1 MTGPDNNSDRETI
14 WGINRKDRPWFQLL
28 TLLGGLAGAVTLT
41 MLELE
46 YRPPDATPNT
56 TGLNIVLGI
65 GGSFV
70 AAGFIAWGL
79 LQTKELAMSIA
90 NWINDRRARN
100 RARLIAQGYDQGFD
114 QGFGQGYGQGYG
126 DASSGQPRRVEAT
139 PGGQPGPDA
148 LPPLRPRRRRTLRRR
163 P

>member
-28 TLLGGLAGAVTLT
+28 TLMGGLAGAVTLT

-65 GGSFV
+65 GSSFV

-79 LQTKELAMSIA
+79 LQIKELAMSIA

-100 RARLIAQGYDQGFD
+100 RAKLIAQGYD

-126 DASSGQPRRVEAT
+126 DASSGRPRRVEAT
-139 PGGQPGPDA
+139 SSDQPHPDA
-148 LPPLRPRRRRTLRRR
+148 PPPLRPRRRRTLRRR

>member
-41 MLELE
+41 ILELE
-46 YRPPDATPNT
+46 YRPPNATPNT

-79 LQTKELAMSIA
+79 LQIKELAMSIA

-100 RARLIAQGYDQGFD
+100 RAKLIAQGYDQGYD
-114 QGFGQGYGQGYG
+114 
-126 DASSGQPRRVEAT
+126 DARSGRPRRVEAT
-139 PGGQPGPDA
+139 FGDQPGPA
-148 LPPLRPRRRRTLRRR
+148 APPPLRPRRRRTLRRR

>member
-46 YRPPDATPNT
+46 YLLPNATPNT

-79 LQTKELAMSIA
+79 LQIKELAMSIA

-100 RARLIAQGYDQGFD
+100 RAKLIAQGYDQGYD

-126 DASSGQPRRVEAT
+126 DASSGQPRRIEAT
-139 PGGQPGPDA
+139 FGDQPGPDA
-148 LPPLRPRRRRTLRRR
+148 PPPLRPRRRRTLRRR

>member
-79 LQTKELAMSIA
+79 LQIKELAMSIA

-100 RARLIAQGYDQGFD
+100 RARLYNQGYD
-114 QGFGQGYGQGYG
+114 
-126 DASSGQPRRVEAT
+126 DARSGRPRRIEAT
-139 PGGQPGPDA
+139 PGDQPVPA
-148 LPPLRPRRRRTLRRR
+148 APSPLRPRRRRDLRRR

>member
-41 MLELE
+41 ILELE

-65 GGSFV
+65 GGVLV
-70 AAGFIAWGL
+70 AAGFIAWGCC
-79 LQTKELAMSIA
+79 K
-90 NWINDRRARN
+90 ARSW
-100 RARLIAQGYDQGFD
+100 RCQSQIGLTTGAPKTVP
-114 QGFGQGYGQGYG
+114 
-126 DASSGQPRRVEAT
+126 S
-139 PGGQPGPDA
+139 
-148 LPPLRPRRRRTLRRR
+148 
-163 P
+163 

>member
-79 LQTKELAMSIA
+79 LQIKELAMSIA

-100 RARLIAQGYDQGFD
+100 RAKLIAQGYDQGYD
-114 QGFGQGYGQGYG
+114 
-126 DASSGQPRRVEAT
+126 DARSGRPRRVEAT
-139 PGGQPGPDA
+139 SGDQPVPA
-148 LPPLRPRRRRTLRRR
+148 APPPLRPRRRNLRRR

>member
-46 YRPPDATPNT
+46 YRLPNATPNT

-79 LQTKELAMSIA
+79 LQIKELAMSIA

-100 RARLIAQGYDQGFD
+100 RAKLIAQGYDQGYD
-114 QGFGQGYGQGYG
+114 
-126 DASSGQPRRVEAT
+126 DARSGRPRRVVAT
-139 PGGQPGPDA
+139 NSDQPGPA
-148 LPPLRPRRRRTLRRR
+148 APPPLRPRRRNLRRR

>member
-79 LQTKELAMSIA
+79 LQIKELAMSIA
-90 NWINDRRARN
+90 NWINDQRARN
-100 RARLIAQGYDQGFD
+100 RAKLIAQGYDQGYD
-114 QGFGQGYGQGYG
+114 
-126 DASSGQPRRVEAT
+126 DARSGRPRRVEAT
-139 PGGQPGPDA
+139 PDDQPGPDA
-148 LPPLRPRRRRTLRRR
+148 LPPLRPRRRNLRRR